1 MTYRIIEDFD
11 VARVLV
17 NSATF
22 IDIIPEH
29 IIVHGDSESCLDI
42 DIDAAAESRRR
53 RWTRL
58 QSATASTSL
67 GLVPSS

>member
-1 MTYRIIEDFD
+1 MTYRIIEDLD
-11 VARVLV
+11 VTRVLV

-42 DIDAAAESRRR
+42 DVAAESRRR